1 MIRKIKNVL
10 GNIEGR
16 RFAVLGL
23 SYKGNTNDIRES
35 PAFEVIDELL
45 KEDAKVVAYDS
56 TSTTAFRKKMKSDQ
70 HLVYAN
76 TLEEAL
82 RTCDY
87 AVFLNESE
95 EFKKLTNDEIIEFM
109 KKPVVF
115 DGKAVLNPYQL
126 PGVTYYAIGKKSK

>member
-1 MIRKIKNVL
+1 M
-10 GNIEGR
+10 
-16 RFAVLGL
+16 
-23 SYKGNTNDIRES
+23 
-35 PAFEVIDELL
+35 
-45 KEDAKVVAYDS
+45 AYDS
-56 TSTTAFRKKMKSDQ
+56 NSTTAFRKKMKSDQ

-95 EFKKLTNDEIIEFM
+95 EFKKLTNDEIVDFM
-109 KKPVVF
+109 KHPIVF

>member
-1 MIRKIKNVL
+1 
-10 GNIEGR
+10 
-16 RFAVLGL
+16 
-23 SYKGNTNDIRES
+23 
-35 PAFEVIDELL
+35 
-45 KEDAKVVAYDS
+45 
-56 TSTTAFRKKMKSDQ
+56 MKSDQ